1 MVVDYAIFLSP
12 FYIVDVTE
20 CATPASLE
28 SAPPNRAAA
37 YIERKAFS
45 SAAGCCQWNGNEF
58 RDFSLLTAIIA
69 IRTGKL
75 AVHFVRAVD
84 GRCVAPSGNT
94 VCVCVKQ
101 CPNFVRT
108 APSHRAQAS
117 SWSADV
123 GVDRCYPDVEIIM

>member
-1 MVVDYAIFLSP
+1 MEVGCAIFLSP
-12 FYIVDVTE
+12 FNVVDVTE

-75 AVHFVRAVD
+75 TVHSVRAVE
-84 GRCVAPSGNT
+84 GRYVASSGNT
-94 VCVCVKQ
+94 VCVCVKR

-108 APSHRAQAS
+108 APSHRARRRRGA
-117 SWSADV
+117 
-123 GVDRCYPDVEIIM
+123 PT